1 MKSRGYPLGALF
13 VLVTACAVIVAAV
26 TPMIRFTVRGN
37 QDVGEFFAALGA
49 GAGCGLVLGM
59 VVGLFQYRRGLGLA
73 MGAGAGILIGA
84 AAGVMG
90 LTPAH
95 ELTAAA
101 AAMTA
106 GSGLIIAV
114 ALVMRRA
121 EE

>member
-1 MKSRGYPLGALF
+1 
-13 VLVTACAVIVAAV
+13 
-26 TPMIRFTVRGN
+26 
-37 QDVGEFFAALGA
+37 
-49 GAGCGLVLGM
+49 
-59 VVGLFQYRRGLGLA
+59 
-73 MGAGAGILIGA
+73 MGAGAGIVIGA

-114 ALVMRRA
+114 ALIMRRA
-121 EE
+121 EQ